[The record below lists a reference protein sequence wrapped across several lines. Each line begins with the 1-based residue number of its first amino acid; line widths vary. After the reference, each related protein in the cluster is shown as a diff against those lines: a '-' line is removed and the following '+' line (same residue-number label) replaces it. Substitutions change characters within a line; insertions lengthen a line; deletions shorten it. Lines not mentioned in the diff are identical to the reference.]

1 MKNREEGRAGALP
14 PRREGDGGSRDWSL
28 LIEDGIAKTNEPVSS
43 AVAEPEATTLR
54 HEPHEPPRQHLPT
67 KLFEK
72 RTKVHNKRIDGPFR
86 RFKWAVMAITL
97 VIYYAT
103 PWIRWDR
110 GPYAP
115 DQAVLVDLANRR
127 FYMFGIEI
135 WPHEFYFVAGLLIMA
150 AIGLFF
156 TTSAV
161 GRAWC
166 GYACPQTVWTDLLQH
181 VDRFV
186 DGDRNARIRL
196 DAAPW
201 GPRKIARRAFKYA
214 IYLVIAFWTGG
225 AWIMY
230 FADAPTLVRDFWAGE
245 AAPAAYITVA
255 ILTLTTFTLGG
266 FMREQVCI
274 YMCPWPRIQ
283 TAMMDEK
290 SLLVTYKD
298 WRGEPRGSLK
308 KAQRSPG
315 KVGDCID
322 CLNCVAVCPTGIDIR
337 EGPQIG
343 CITCG
348 LCIDACDRVMAEVG
362 RPRGLIDYA
371 TLEDCRKEAAGEPA
385 RGPWQAVL
393 RPRTIIYF
401 LIWGSVG
408 LAMLFALGVR
418 DHVGLTVAPDR
429 NPPFVLLSD
438 GSIRNTYT
446 LRLRNM
452 EGRPRQMEVALQGL
466 PEGRM
471 WTDGGQ
477 RRDASPTLMVAV
489 PADQVR
495 AIRAYVVAP
504 RGTGAKEVAFRLTSL
519 DEQHET
525 ASVEARFD
533 APGGEP

>member
-1 MKNREEGRAGALP
+1 MKNRDPGRASSAP
-14 PRREGDGGSRDWSL
+14 PRREGEERDWSVVV
-28 LIEDGIAKTNEPVSS
+28 EDGRAKTSEPVSS

-54 HEPHEPPRQHLPT
+54 HDTHEPPRQPLPT

-86 RFKWAVMAITL
+86 RFKWFVMFVTL
-97 VIYYAT
+97 AIYYGT

-135 WPHEFYFVAGLLIMA
+135 WPHEFYYVAGLLIMA
-150 AIGLFF
+150 ALGLFLV
-156 TTSAV
+156 TSAV

-166 GYACPQTVWTDLLQH
+166 GYACPQTVWTDLFQH

-186 DGDRNARIRL
+186 DGDRNARMRL
-196 DAAPW
+196 DAAPM
-201 GPRKIARRAFKYA
+201 GPKKFAKRSFKYT
-214 IYLVIAFWTGG
+214 IYLVISFWTGG

-298 WRGEPRGSLK
+298 WRGEPRGSVK
-308 KAQRSPG
+308 KAEKNPG
-315 KVGDCID
+315 KFGDCIE
-322 CLNCVAVCPTGIDIR
+322 CLQCVAVCPTGIDIR
-337 EGPQIG
+337 EGPQVG

-348 LCIDACDRVMAEVG
+348 LCIDACDKVMADVG

-371 TLEDCRKEAAGEPA
+371 TLEDCEKEANGEPT
-385 RGPWQAVL
+385 RSPWRALL
-393 RPRTIIYF
+393 RPRTLAYF
-401 LIWGSVG
+401 LIWGSIG
-408 LAMLFALGVR
+408 FAMLFALGVR
-418 DHVGLTVAPDR
+418 NHVGLSVSPDR
-429 NPPFVLLSD
+429 NPPYILMSD
-438 GSIRNTYT
+438 GSVRNSYT
-446 LRLRNM
+446 LKLRNM
-452 EGRPRQMEVALQGL
+452 ESRPREMEIAIEGL
-466 PEGRM
+466 PGALM
-471 WTDGGQ
+471 WTDTIG
-477 RRDASPTLMVAV
+477 RDDAARTQIKTV
-489 PADQVR
+489 PADQVLSV
-495 AIRAYVVAP
+495 RAYVVAP
-504 RGTGAKEVAFRLTSL
+504 EGTSTQDFSFSVTSR
-519 DEQHET
+519 DEQQET
-525 ASVEARFD
+525 ATTETRFD
-533 APGGEP
+533 TPGGEE